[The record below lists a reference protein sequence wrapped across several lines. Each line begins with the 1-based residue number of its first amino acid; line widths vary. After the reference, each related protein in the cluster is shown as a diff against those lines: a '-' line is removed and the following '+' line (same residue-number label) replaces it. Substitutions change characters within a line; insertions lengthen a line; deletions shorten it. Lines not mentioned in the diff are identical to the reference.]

1 MREPK
6 DRKKAER
13 GKCILVT
20 VILKPL
26 SLLIQSTGYR
36 IWGFHIRF
44 LSQSIP
50 MLQTAKYKRNEVKVS
65 SFISAKL
72 ISKWFDWF
80 CFACF
85 FYDSLSYLFHK
96 VYTFLRDTNLF
107 VGAGEPGGGGGEAG
121 GLLVLKNSKSFL
133 LSSKFEWFERKL
145 RVTQKSIFSL
155 SPQF

>member
-65 SFISAKL
+65 SFISVKL

-85 FYDSLSYLFHK
+85 FVELFVSLSLD
-96 VYTFLRDTNLF
+96 V
-107 VGAGEPGGGGGEAG
+107 
-121 GLLVLKNSKSFL
+121 LVLKNSSSFL